1 VFPIKGNTSRGASAE
16 VSIKYWSNVHY
27 SITNNLQNPTAYK
40 LSLSYSAARTAYK
53 SIVNTEQ
60 NLM

>member
-1 VFPIKGNTSRGASAE
+1 VFPINGNTSRGASAE
-16 VSIKYWSNVHY
+16 VSIKCWSNVHY
-27 SITNNLQNPTAYK
+27 SIINNLLNPTAYK
-40 LSLSYSAARTAYK
+40 LSLSYSAASTAYK